1 MLSLSPRLA
10 SNDSDIT
17 KLVPT
22 LINLPDD
29 SEIIQQLEGLVDL
42 QNIRR
47 VAGSRLPSAKVKTG
61 KIKSPLDNAIKSK
74 KINLSS
80 KLPISKNKT

>member
-29 SEIIQQLEGLVDL
+29 SEIIQQLEGLIDL
-42 QNIRR
+42 QSIRR
-47 VAGSRLPSAKVKTG
+47 VAGSR
-61 KIKSPLDNAIKSK
+61 
-74 KINLSS
+74 
-80 KLPISKNKT
+80 